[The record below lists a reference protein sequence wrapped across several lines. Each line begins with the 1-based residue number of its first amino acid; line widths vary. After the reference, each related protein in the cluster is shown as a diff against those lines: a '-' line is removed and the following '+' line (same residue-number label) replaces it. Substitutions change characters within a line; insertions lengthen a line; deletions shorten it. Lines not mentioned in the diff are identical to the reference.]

1 MTPKMPL
8 PLSAAAFLNKEQAC
22 LRPYQSGAQ
31 AMKEKYAKAE
41 QVIADRAEDIAKAA
55 NFIREDGYL

>member
-8 PLSAAAFLNKEQAC
+8 PLSAAAFLNKEQVC
-22 LRPYQSGAQ
+22 LRSYQSRAQ

-41 QVIADRAEDIAKAA
+41 QVIADPAADIAKAA

>member
-1 MTPKMPL
+1 
-8 PLSAAAFLNKEQAC
+8 
-22 LRPYQSGAQ
+22 
-31 AMKEKYAKAE
+31 MKEKYAKAE